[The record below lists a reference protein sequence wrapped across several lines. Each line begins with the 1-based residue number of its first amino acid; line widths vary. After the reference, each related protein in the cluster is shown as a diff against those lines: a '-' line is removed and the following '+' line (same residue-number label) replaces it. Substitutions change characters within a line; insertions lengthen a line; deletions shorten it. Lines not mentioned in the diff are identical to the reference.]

1 MRMDAN
7 VAFREVSSLRL
18 KFQMN
23 NRLRLESLAALS
35 RVFREYDE
43 TISDELLASMVFAVP
58 DELHTNGWLT
68 ADRDPYSPAGP
79 KNVPPP
85 DPKNIPPSGPKNV
98 PPSGIPPAGPKN
110 VPPSGIPPSGPKKVP
125 PSGIPPAGPK
135 NIPPSGIPP
144 AGPKNIPPSGPK
156 NVPPAVPKKKSSG

>member
-7 VAFREVSSLRL
+7 VAFREVATLRL

-43 TISDELLASMVFAVP
+43 VISDDLLASLVFAVP
-58 DELHTNGWLT
+58 DELHTNGWMT
-68 ADRDPYSPAGP
+68 AGKDYSDSLAGP

-85 DPKNIPPSGPKNV
+85 GPKN
-98 PPSGIPPAGPKN
+98 IPPAGPKN
-110 VPPSGIPPSGPKKVP
+110 VPPPGPKNV
-125 PSGIPPAGPK
+125 PPAGPK
-135 NIPPSGIPP
+135 NIPP
-144 AGPKNIPPSGPK
+144 AGPK
-156 NVPPAVPKKKSSG
+156 NVPPAGPKNVPPAGPKKKASGGTRKKSSGRTKKRSAG

>member
-7 VAFREVSSLRL
+7 VAFREVATLRL

-43 TISDELLASMVFAVP
+43 VISDDLLASLVFAVP
-58 DELHTNGWLT
+58 DELHTNGWMT
-68 ADRDPYSPAGP
+68 AGKDYSDSLAGP

-85 DPKNIPPSGPKNV
+85 GPKN
-98 PPSGIPPAGPKN
+98 IPPAGPKN
-110 VPPSGIPPSGPKKVP
+110 VPP
-125 PSGIPPAGPK
+125 A
-135 NIPPSGIPP
+135 
-144 AGPKNIPPSGPK
+144 GPK
-156 NVPPAVPKKKSSG
+156 NVPPAGPKKKASGGTRKKSSGRTKKRSAG

>member
-7 VAFREVSSLRL
+7 VAFREVATLRL

-43 TISDELLASMVFAVP
+43 VISDDLLASLVFAVP
-58 DELHTNGWLT
+58 DELHTNGWMT
-68 ADRDPYSPAGP
+68 AGKDYPDSLAGP

-85 DPKNIPPSGPKNV
+85 GPKNIPPAGPKNI
-98 PPSGIPPAGPKN
+98 PPAGPKNIPPAGPKN
-110 VPPSGIPPSGPKKVP
+110 VPP
-125 PSGIPPAGPK
+125 A
-135 NIPPSGIPP
+135 
-144 AGPKNIPPSGPK
+144 GPK
-156 NVPPAVPKKKSSG
+156 NVPPAGPKKKSSGGTKKKSAGRTRKQSSGRTKKRSAG

>member
-7 VAFREVSSLRL
+7 VAFREVATLRL

-43 TISDELLASMVFAVP
+43 VISDDLLASLVFAVP
-58 DELHTNGWLT
+58 DELHTNGWMT
-68 ADRDPYSPAGP
+68 AGKDYSDSLAGP

-85 DPKNIPPSGPKNV
+85 GPKN
-98 PPSGIPPAGPKN
+98 IPPAGPKN
-110 VPPSGIPPSGPKKVP
+110 VPPP
-125 PSGIPPAGPK
+125 
-135 NIPPSGIPP
+135 
-144 AGPKNIPPSGPK
+144 GPK
-156 NVPPAVPKKKSSG
+156 NVPPAGPKTVPPAGPKNVPPAGPKNVPPARPKKKASGGTRKKSSGRTKKRSAG

>member
-7 VAFREVSSLRL
+7 VAFREVATLRL

-43 TISDELLASMVFAVP
+43 VISDDLLASLVFAVP
-58 DELHTNGWLT
+58 DELHTNGWMT
-68 ADRDPYSPAGP
+68 AGKDYSDSLAGP

-85 DPKNIPPSGPKNV
+85 GPKNIPPAGPKNI
-98 PPSGIPPAGPKN
+98 PPAGPKNIPPAGPKN
-110 VPPSGIPPSGPKKVP
+110 VPP
-125 PSGIPPAGPK
+125 A
-135 NIPPSGIPP
+135 
-144 AGPKNIPPSGPK
+144 GPK
-156 NVPPAVPKKKSSG
+156 NVPPAGPKNVPPAGPKKKASGGTRKKSSGRTKKRSAG

>member
-7 VAFREVSSLRL
+7 VAFREVATLRL

-43 TISDELLASMVFAVP
+43 VISDDLLASLVFAVP
-58 DELHTNGWLT
+58 DELHTNGWMT
-68 ADRDPYSPAGP
+68 AGKDYSDSLAGP

-85 DPKNIPPSGPKNV
+85 GPKN
-98 PPSGIPPAGPKN
+98 IPPAGPKN
-110 VPPSGIPPSGPKKVP
+110 VPP
-125 PSGIPPAGPK
+125 A
-135 NIPPSGIPP
+135 
-144 AGPKNIPPSGPK
+144 GPK
-156 NVPPAVPKKKSSG
+156 NVPPAGPKNVPPAGPKNVPPARPKKKASGGTRKK

>member
-7 VAFREVSSLRL
+7 VAFREVATLRL

-43 TISDELLASMVFAVP
+43 VISDDLLASLVFAVP
-58 DELHTNGWLT
+58 DELHTNGWMT
-68 ADRDPYSPAGP
+68 AGKDYSDSLAGP

-85 DPKNIPPSGPKNV
+85 GPKN
-98 PPSGIPPAGPKN
+98 IPPAGPKN
-110 VPPSGIPPSGPKKVP
+110 VPP
-125 PSGIPPAGPK
+125 A
-135 NIPPSGIPP
+135 
-144 AGPKNIPPSGPK
+144 GPK
-156 NVPPAVPKKKSSG
+156 NVPPAGPKNVPPAGPKKKASGGTRKKSSGRTKKRSAG